1 VEHLGDNPIVTQIQ
15 AMKKRMEALYSESF
29 EGGKQTEKDQPKPSD
44 EPEFFEPPV
53 DLWEAGKEWFI
64 CIDLPGVTDE
74 NVQVE
79 LIEDK
84 LTIRGTRKTS
94 LVGEGLEAVQTECP
108 EGAFSRTFVLPE
120 KTQEEAIKAELKHGI
135 LTLTIFK
142 DPGSSAASQKVQVR
156 AG

>member
-1 VEHLGDNPIVTQIQ
+1 MEQVEDDPIVTQLH
-15 AMKKRMEALYSESF
+15 AMKQRMEALYSDSF
-29 EGGKQTEKDQPKPSD
+29 KAEREPEKDQLEPSD
-44 EPEFFEPPV
+44 ERGFFKPPV
-53 DLWEAGKEWFI
+53 NVWESRREWLI

-94 LVGEGLEAVQTECP
+94 HVQEGLEAVQMECP
-108 EGAFSRTFVLPE
+108 EGAYSRTFILPE

-135 LTLTIFK
+135 LTVTISR
-142 DPGSSAASQKVQVR
+142 DPGAAAASQKVPVR
-156 AG
+156 AS